1 MPRARV
7 EKIRLASL
15 LRQFPAVTVLGPRQ
29 IGKSTLAKWALPGFE
44 YFDLEHPDH
53 VERLRRDPVFA
64 LTQSRRIILDEA
76 QRMPELFPVLR
87 SLIDQR
93 PGSRFVILGSA
104 SPELSKRI
112 SESLTG
118 RVGVLELSGI
128 SIFEHPAREL
138 WLRGG
143 FPRVH
148 WSRPRAKP
156 EDWYPAY
163 LRTSL
168 EQDVPQLGFRLP
180 AERMRTLL
188 TMIGHV
194 QGGICNLSELGS
206 SLGVSY
212 HAVDRILDVLEGLF
226 LVRRL
231 RPYFANIGK
240 RLVKSPKVYVRDTGL
255 LHALLRIP
263 FDPKALLAHP
273 KAGPSF
279 ESFCIEQIVKHARL
293 ADPQAEAHFFR
304 THAGAEVDLL
314 LTLRGEL
321 IPIEVKLGSSIPS
334 TRGLESCMADLQLVR
349 GFVVT
354 AAAQQREIG
363 RGLLLCGLEEL
374 LDTLGLRPRRARA

>member
-1 MPRARV
+1 MPRPRV
-7 EKIRLASL
+7 EKSRLISL

-29 IGKSTLAKWALPGFE
+29 VGKSTLARWALPGFE
-44 YFDLEHPDH
+44 YYDLEHPDH

-64 LTQSRRIILDEA
+64 LTQSRRVIVDEA

-87 SLIDQR
+87 SLIDQH
-93 PGSRFVILGSA
+93 PTSRFVILGSA
-104 SPELSKRI
+104 SPELSTRI

-118 RVGVLELSGI
+118 RVGVLELSGL

-138 WLRGG
+138 WVRGA

-148 WSRPRAKP
+148 WSRPRARP
-156 EDWYPAY
+156 DEWYPAY

-168 EQDVPQLGFRLP
+168 EQDVPQLGFRIP

-194 QGGICNLSELGS
+194 QGGICNLSELGG

-255 LHALLRIP
+255 LHSLLRIP
-263 FDPKALLAHP
+263 FDPKSLLAHP
-273 KAGPSF
+273 KCGPSF

-293 ADPQAEAHFFR
+293 VDPQADAHFFR

-314 LTLRGEL
+314 LSLRGEL
-321 IPIEVKLGSSIPS
+321 VPIEIKLGSSTPN
-334 TRGLESCMADLQLVR
+334 TRGLESCMSDLELER
-349 GFVVT
+349 GYVVT
-354 AAAQQREIG
+354 ATPQRREIG